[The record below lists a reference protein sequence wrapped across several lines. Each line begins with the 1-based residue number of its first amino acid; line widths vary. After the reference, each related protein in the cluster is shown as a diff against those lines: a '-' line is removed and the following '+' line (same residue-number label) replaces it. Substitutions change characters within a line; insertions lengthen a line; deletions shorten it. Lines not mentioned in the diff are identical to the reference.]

1 MSKPII
7 PMHSP
12 VLQRAAVT
20 LWSCVALDR
29 FRPSITVYSGCRGRA
44 IPGPAMLRCVAAF
57 LRRVGAMSDVTITV
71 RGEHETRV
79 APERGIV
86 HASVRAEGADRGA
99 VVERIAA
106 LALPLREDLTARKE
120 AGGIEEWS
128 SQRVS
133 VWANR
138 PWNNEG
144 KQLALVHYASVE
156 ITATFTDFAALSWW
170 VSDIAE
176 REGVQIDTVTWSLTP
191 GTAKSTETFTAE
203 QAVTVAVDRATAYAG
218 AIGLSTV
225 TPLEIADL
233 GLLQRNEAAPSPA
246 PKMMRAMAMGA
257 MDAGGGPAVE
267 FQPEDITV
275 TAAVEARFAAR

>member
-1 MSKPII
+1 MSE
-7 PMHSP
+7 
-12 VLQRAAVT
+12 
-20 LWSCVALDR
+20 
-29 FRPSITVYSGCRGRA
+29 
-44 IPGPAMLRCVAAF
+44 
-57 LRRVGAMSDVTITV
+57 VTITV

-79 APERGIV
+79 LPEEAV
-86 HASVRAEGADRGA
+86 AHLSVRAEGPERGA

-106 LALPLREDLTARKE
+106 LAAPLRDDLATRKD
-120 AGGIEEWS
+120 AGGLSDWS

-170 VSDIAE
+170 LSDVAE
-176 REGVQIDTVTWSLTP
+176 RDGVQVDNVTWRLTP
-191 GTAKSTETFTAE
+191 ATAKSMEADVAA
-203 QAVTVAVDRATAYAG
+203 QAVKVAVDRATAYAS
-218 AIGLSTV
+218 AIGLATL

-233 GLLQRNEAAPSPA
+233 GLLTDASAGPAPA

-257 MDAGGGPAVE
+257 MDSGGAPAVE
-267 FQPEDITV
+267 LQPEDIVV
-275 TAAVEARFAAR
+275 TAAVEARFSAR

>member
-1 MSKPII
+1 MSE
-7 PMHSP
+7 
-12 VLQRAAVT
+12 
-20 LWSCVALDR
+20 
-29 FRPSITVYSGCRGRA
+29 
-44 IPGPAMLRCVAAF
+44 
-57 LRRVGAMSDVTITV
+57 VTITV

-79 APERGIV
+79 APEEAVAHI
-86 HASVRAEGADRGA
+86 SVRAEGPERGA

-106 LALPLREDLTARKE
+106 LTAPLRDDLTARRD
-120 AGGIEEWS
+120 AGGLSEWS

-170 VSDIAE
+170 VSDVAE
-176 REGVQIDTVTWSLTP
+176 RDGVQVDTVTWRLTP
-191 GTAKSTETFTAE
+191 ATAKETEAE
-203 QAVTVAVDRATAYAG
+203 VAARAVQVAVDRATAYAG
-218 AIGLSTV
+218 AIGLATL

-233 GLLQRNEAAPSPA
+233 GLLTHATEQAPA

-257 MDAGGGPAVE
+257 MDAGGAGPAVE
-267 FQPEDITV
+267 LQPEDIVV
-275 TAAVEARFAAR
+275 TAAVEARFAAH